1 MAEVCLSASEH
12 FGSSWLKNTT
22 VFSSRQPLGRKK
34 KKKRLYGEMP
44 ESFTMPERLTAILS
58 TPRVCVILRK
68 HKCITSL
75 EGQDESFSIINSI
88 CLLSGL
94 RQRRRPW
101 WEGDLSSCAGGGMAK
116 EPGDVGLEKENWLG
130 VTILNLW
137 KFKGCYVK
145 ERADLILVA
154 LQGRVRPIDGY
165 CMQIDSSSIG

>member
-12 FGSSWLKNTT
+12 FGSSWLKNMT
-22 VFSSRQPLGRKK
+22 VFSSRQPLRR

-75 EGQDESFSIINSI
+75 EGQDESFSIINSL

-116 EPGDVGLEKENWLG
+116 EPGDVGLEKENLVG

-145 ERADLILVA
+145 E
-154 LQGRVRPIDGY
+154 
-165 CMQIDSSSIG
+165 QI

>member
-12 FGSSWLKNTT
+12 FGSSWLKNMT
-22 VFSSRQPLGRKK
+22 VFSSRQPLRRK
-34 KKKRLYGEMP
+34 KKKRLHGEMP

-88 CLLSGL
+88 YLLSGL

-116 EPGDVGLEKENWLG
+116 EPEDVGLEKENLVG

-145 ERADLILVA
+145 E
-154 LQGRVRPIDGY
+154 
-165 CMQIDSSSIG
+165 QI